1 MVTMVAT
8 SCSRQAD
15 ESGPAA
21 PLHTSGKTLSG
32 SPSTSMQV
40 EPHPVT
46 TETGQTVDDT
56 GWQPIGLSVQSRPIR
71 TRTIGNGPRRVLF
84 VGGIHGD
91 EPEGAYTTGQLASA
105 FTADGLA
112 GLATLTILED
122 ANPDGRAAGTRGNA
136 HGVDINRN
144 FPAANFDA
152 AAPSNGGTPLSQ
164 PESRA
169 LVETIDRTAPELVLV
184 AHSWLGREFVNFD
197 GPARAIAERFA
208 RTAGMPVEE
217 SSAFAPTPGSLGSYV
232 GRDRG
237 IAVVTIEVLRGSDP
251 LQVWEKLRP
260 ALLEAIRGAQSS

>member
-1 MVTMVAT
+1 M
-8 SCSRQAD
+8 D
-15 ESGPAA
+15 
-21 PLHTSGKTLSG
+21 
-32 SPSTSMQV
+32 V
-40 EPHPVT
+40 EPSAVP
-46 TETGQTVDDT
+46 GCLAQARGTVRFWNCGSRDHGRPGRRQRPRSRVPAHDRRHVDAQL
-56 GWQPIGLSVQSRPIR
+56 WLRIVSERRSGLGLPATQRGPNARSR
-71 TRTIGNGPRRVLF
+71 
-84 VGGIHGD
+84 
-91 EPEGAYTTGQLASA
+91 
-105 FTADGLA
+105 
-112 GLATLTILED
+112 
-122 ANPDGRAAGTRGNA
+122 RGNA

-169 LVETIDRTAPELVLV
+169 LVETIDRAAPELVLV

-237 IAVVTIEVLRGSDP
+237 IAVVTIEVLRSSDP
-251 LQVWEKLRP
+251 LQVWDKLRP